1 MKNTYL
7 ILLLLLSGQILYG
20 QAKSSVDLSFDAN
33 RSYRLLI
40 KNGEEDHL
48 QTIIDVLDDAESPL
62 MSFGLG
68 LHYNQRLSRN
78 LLIQSGIEYQRFG
91 FQIKNQELR
100 WGSEYNPATGEII
113 DDPSLPN
120 SYTAKTLFRFWSVP
134 LLFRYEFGLAKI
146 QPFIEAGA
154 SFSFLQ
160 DVRSRTSLD
169 NERPNTTTLSNDQ
182 NVVYSTF
189 QLFAHVDIGINY
201 QLQNNWQIFT
211 SLGYNRS
218 FSDTNQIDSPI
229 NQRQFSASVSLGV
242 RRLLD

>member
-1 MKNTYL
+1 T
-7 ILLLLLSGQILYG
+7 
-20 QAKSSVDLSFDAN
+20 
-33 RSYRLLI
+33 
-40 KNGEEDHL
+40 
-48 QTIIDVLDDAESPL
+48 
-62 MSFGLG
+62 
-68 LHYNQRLSRN
+68 
-78 LLIQSGIEYQRFG
+78 
-91 FQIKNQELR
+91 
-100 WGSEYNPATGEII
+100 
-113 DDPSLPN
+113 
-120 SYTAKTLFRFWSVP
+120 FWSLLRVVV
-134 LLFRYEFGLAKI
+134 LFRYEFGLAKI